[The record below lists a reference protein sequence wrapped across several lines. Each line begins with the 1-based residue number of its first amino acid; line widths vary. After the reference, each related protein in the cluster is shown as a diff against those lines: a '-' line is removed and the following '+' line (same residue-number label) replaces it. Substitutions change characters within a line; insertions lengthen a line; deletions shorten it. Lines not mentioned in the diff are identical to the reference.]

1 MLTSFNG
8 LNNAVTYSYIDV
20 RSNPLIQSLD
30 TLPFAPASMET
41 INVNN
46 NELLV
51 DLSALNNVTEVT
63 KSLIV
68 TNNAA
73 LTNLQDLANV
83 TSIKSELRV
92 TDNADT
98 LTIRTGQ
105 LPFYVQESNPV
116 IDEVVWLARVK
127 DDPETYTFN
136 VGESSVVLNQDTSLN
151 NLCTG
156 PSNSIEFDIPFTL
169 SALETNSLEE
179 LFVLI
184 HYIITIGE

>member
-156 PSNSIEFDIPFTL
+156 PSYSIEFDIPFTL